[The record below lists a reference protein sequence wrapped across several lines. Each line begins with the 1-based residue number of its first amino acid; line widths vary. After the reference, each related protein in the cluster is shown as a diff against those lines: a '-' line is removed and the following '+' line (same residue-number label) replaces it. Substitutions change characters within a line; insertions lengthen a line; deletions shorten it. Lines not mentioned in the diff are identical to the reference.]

1 MAHFEETA
9 VGYKTIFQ
17 KTYNETVSEADKLA
31 TTVKSNSLTENYTWL
46 GEFSIM
52 KEFLDERQIEEFKDH
67 GYAITNKLFEAT
79 VGVPL
84 THLEYDKIG
93 LYKPAIEQ
101 MAQNC
106 KQFGGDLVAQMI
118 VDATDP
124 VKGKCYDGKAFYAA
138 NHAMGAN
145 TYANMGAGVLDEKN
159 LLAADAFMMS
169 MKNAKGK
176 NLKIRP
182 NTLVVGPKQL
192 STALKLVGKENLASG
207 ESNPLYKRYD
217 LVVLPEI
224 TDLSWHLLD
233 LSKPL
238 RPFIKQ
244 VAKDGDFEADNS
256 QKFMK
261 NKALFG
267 AKSFMNAGYGLWQL
281 AYRGTG
287 VA

>member
-9 VGYKTIFQ
+9 VGYKIIFQ

-31 TTVKSNSLTENYTWL
+31 TTVKSNSLTENYVWL
-46 GEFSIM
+46 GEFPNM
-52 KEFLDERQIEEFKDH
+52 KEFLDEREIEELKDH

-93 LYKPAIEQ
+93 LYAPAIEQ

-118 VDATDP
+118 IDATDAT
-124 VKGKCYDGKAFYAA
+124 KGKCYDGKAFYASD
-138 NHAMGAN
+138 HVMGDN
-145 TYANMGAGVLDEKN
+145 TYANTSAGELNETN
-159 LLAADAFMMS
+159 LLAADSFMMS

-192 STALKLVGKENLASG
+192 STALKLVQKENLASG

-224 TDLSWHLLD
+224 TDLSWQLMD

-238 RPFIKQ
+238 KPFIKQ
-244 VAKDGDFEADNS
+244 VAKDGEFEADNS